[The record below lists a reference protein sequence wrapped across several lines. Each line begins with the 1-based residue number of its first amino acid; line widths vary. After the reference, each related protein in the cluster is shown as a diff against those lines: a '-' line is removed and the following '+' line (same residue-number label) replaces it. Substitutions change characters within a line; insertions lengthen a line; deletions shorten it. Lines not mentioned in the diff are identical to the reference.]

1 MAFSHYGGT
10 LLDAGDGSS
19 LLGLVAE
26 RGPFDL
32 IICNQSLPS
41 IAGTQVLT
49 MIRTAGDQTPFVLVA
64 PFCRKSIKNNLRKL
78 GNAAVIEDPL
88 DATELHRVAKE
99 LVNACNL
106 AA

>member
-1 MAFSHYGGT
+1 MAFSHFGGT
-10 LLDAGDGSS
+10 ILDAGDGSALLS
-19 LLGLVAE
+19 LIAE

-32 IICNQSLPS
+32 ILCSQSLPS
-41 IAGTQVLT
+41 ISGAQVLT
-49 MIRTAGDQTPFVLVA
+49 MIRTADDPTPFVLVA
-64 PFCRKSIKNNLRKL
+64 PFCRKSIRSALRKL

-88 DATELHRVAKE
+88 DATEVQRVAKQ